1 MAKTEEEK
9 VNKDA
14 PEIVNIPDDPNPQ
27 PPKELFPFKIEDY
40 IAILNQIRTTK
51 RHITVAPTATP
62 KTFMDQIQFLD
73 NGVDFQVWIWVNG
86 TWRYVALT

>member
-1 MAKTEEEK
+1 MAKEEDK
-9 VNKDA
+9 NKDA
-14 PEIVNIPDDPNPQ
+14 PEIVDIPDDPTPQ

-51 RHITVAPTATP
+51 RHIEVAPTATP
-62 KTFMDQIQFLD
+62 KTFMDQIQFFD
-73 NGVDFQVWIWVNG
+73 DGVDYRLYIYING